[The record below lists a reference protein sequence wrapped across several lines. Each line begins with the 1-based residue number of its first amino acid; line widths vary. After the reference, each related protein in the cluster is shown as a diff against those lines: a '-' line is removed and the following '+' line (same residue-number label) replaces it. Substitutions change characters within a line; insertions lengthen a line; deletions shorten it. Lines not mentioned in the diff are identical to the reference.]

1 LINVKA
7 RKKER
12 SFVLNCRLDYYDR
25 SCYCQ
30 VMDTDATNKTSPRAD
45 GPHPSKGQASRAT
58 ILLAAAKLA
67 TTKGLDGLSIGDLAA
82 EVGMSKSGLYA
93 HFKSKEE
100 LELATIET
108 AAAIFDR
115 EVLQPAAR
123 ARAGTERLWA
133 LVDAFLSH
141 LERRVFPGG
150 CFFAAVAS
158 ELDTRP
164 GPARDQVVRVL
175 EAWQSLLRQCVLDGQ
190 AGGEID
196 SKAEVAQA
204 VFEIQAMLLAGNY
217 QFVMTNDPIRLTQA
231 RTGVEHV
238 LAQLAVKEL
247 RRNKQSAR
255 KSP

>member
-1 LINVKA
+1 MN
-7 RKKER
+7 
-12 SFVLNCRLDYYDR
+12 ST
-25 SCYCQ
+25 STQ
-30 VMDTDATNKTSPRAD
+30 KTAPRRD
-45 GPHPSKGQASRAT
+45 EPRPSKGEASRAT

-67 TTKGLDGLSIGDLAA
+67 TTRGLDGLSIGDLAA

-123 ARAGTERLWA
+123 APAGTERLGA

-141 LERRVFPGG
+141 LERRVYPGG

-164 GPARDQVVRVL
+164 GPARDRVVAMLDR
-175 EAWQSLLRQCVLDGQ
+175 WQSLFRLCILDAQ
-190 AGGEID
+190 ASGAID
-196 SKAEVAQA
+196 PRAEVAQA
-204 VFEIQAMLLAGNY
+204 AFEIQAMLLAGNF
-217 QFVMTNDPIRLTQA
+217 QFVMTNDPIRLAQA
-231 RTGVEHV
+231 RKGVEHV
-238 LAQLAVKEL
+238 LERLAVGEGPKKK
-247 RRNKQSAR
+247 RSAR
-255 KSP
+255 GSS

>member
-1 LINVKA
+1 MTVLRSHGDGTNETNVRA
-7 RKKER
+7 FSPLE
-12 SFVLNCRLDYYDR
+12 YYER

-30 VMDTDATNKTSPRAD
+30 AMNKKTSPRGD
-45 GPHPSKGQASRAT
+45 EPLPSKGEASRAT
-58 ILLAAAKLA
+58 ILLAASKLA

-123 ARAGTERLWA
+123 AQGGTQRLWA

-141 LERRVFPGG
+141 LERKVYPGG

-164 GPARDQVVRVL
+164 GAARDRVVAML
-175 EAWQSLLRQCVLDGQ
+175 ERWQSLFRQCVFDAQ
-190 AGGEID
+190 ASGEMD
-196 SKAEVAQA
+196 PQAEVAQA
-204 VFEIQAMLLAGNY
+204 AFEIQAMLLAGNF

-231 RTGVEHV
+231 RRGVEHT
-238 LAQLAVKEL
+238 LARLAVRKK
-247 RRNKQSAR
+247 RNKKRATR
-255 KSP
+255 ESP